1 MKIKEVCE
9 RTGLTERTVRFY
21 QQKGLLTPS
30 TYEQNLKTYYDYS
43 ESDIQR
49 LEEAAMLRRCGFSI
63 EELLLIRDCDVEAL
77 PEICR
82 KHLSALRE
90 ENSRQQFQLQVMEQ
104 LEHKT
109 FSSKQDF
116 MDSVASAFRS
126 QQITPPPI
134 PAGDVMPDFSKFDTE
149 TPEEKQEGYLD
160 YLITQRKQEKR
171 QEKLRSLYFP
181 TKRFNILRYP
191 KWIFAAAAAMVA
203 IFILSC
209 IPRPV
214 SREMEGILFTPNT
227 DHCETIGISIEGKVT
242 DRLFEDPMFEGFIRI
257 DGVPYSQKDCIP
269 IIFPDNF
276 DFAGWLVY
284 NEIKGGTP
292 YMYSFGKMYTDKYFG
307 KVFLD
312 MRFYQESYNLLGD
325 PSCDWG
331 PVLCA
336 PASSYE
342 EALKIVESVDLSIP
356 LEETPQYF
364 HIPGK

>member
-9 RTGLTERTVRFY
+9 RTGLTERTIRFY
-21 QQKGLLTPS
+21 QQKGLLSPN
-30 TYEQNLKTYYDYS
+30 TYEQNFKTYYDYS
-43 ESDIQR
+43 EKDIQ
-49 LEEAAMLRRCGFSI
+49 LLNEAAMLRRCGFSI
-63 EELLLIRDCDVEAL
+63 EELQQIQSCEVEAL
-77 PEICR
+77 PEICK
-82 KHLSALRE
+82 KHLSAIRK
-90 ENSRQQFQLQVMEQ
+90 ENQKQQFQLQVLEQ
-104 LEHKT
+104 LEYKT
-109 FSSKQDF
+109 FSSKREF
-116 MDSVASAFRS
+116 MDSVANAFQSQKSA
-126 QQITPPPI
+126 PPPI

-171 QEKLRSLYFP
+171 REKLRSLYFP

-191 KWIFAAAAAMVA
+191 KWIFGAAVAMVA
-203 IFILSC
+203 VFALSC
-209 IPRPV
+209 IPRSV
-214 SREMEGILFTPNT
+214 SREMEGILFTPKT
-227 DHCETIGISIEGKVT
+227 DHCEAINISIEGKVT

-284 NEIKGGTP
+284 NEIKDGTP

-307 KVFLD
+307 KIFLD
-312 MRFYQESYNLLGD
+312 MRFYQESYDLLGD
-325 PSCDWG
+325 PSSDWG

-336 PASSYE
+336 PASTYE
-342 EALKIVESVDLSIP
+342 EAMKIVESIDLSIP

-364 HIPGK
+364 NIPGK